1 MSPEARPIMG
11 RMYQGERL
19 NGYTH
24 LAGSVLA
31 VAGVALLVS
40 HAEARS
46 DPLRLASFSI
56 YGATLLVVYLASTV
70 YHSTR
75 GRAKAIFRKL
85 DHTAIYLLIAGSYT
99 PFALV
104 TLNGKLGWTLFAATW
119 GLALIGILQE
129 LWLAEGRRLVSLAIY
144 LIMGW
149 MGLVVME
156 PLVRALTWDG
166 FSWLLAAGAV
176 YTVGTVFYLFDAR
189 FRHGHGIWHLCVMG
203 GSALHFAAVL
213 KFVA

>member
-1 MSPEARPIMG
+1 
-11 RMYQGERL
+11 MYYGERL

-31 VAGVALLVS
+31 LGGAAMLVS
-40 HAEARS
+40 AAAEKGDA
-46 DPLRLASFSI
+46 LRLASVSI
-56 YGATLLVVYLASTV
+56 YAATLFVVYLSSTV

-75 GRAKAIFRKL
+75 GPLKELFRKL
-85 DHTAIYLLIAGSYT
+85 DHTSIYLLIAGSYT

-104 TLNGKLGWTLFAATW
+104 SLKGTAGWTLFAATW
-119 GLALIGILQE
+119 TLALIGILQE
-129 LWLAEGRRLVSLAIY
+129 IWVAKGRRLTSIAIY
-144 LIMGW
+144 VIMGW

-166 FSWLLAAGAV
+166 FTLLLAAGGV
-176 YTVGTVFYLFDAR
+176 YTAGLVFYLFDER
-189 FRHGHGIWHLCVMG
+189 FRHWHGLWHLCVMG

-213 KFVA
+213 KFVV